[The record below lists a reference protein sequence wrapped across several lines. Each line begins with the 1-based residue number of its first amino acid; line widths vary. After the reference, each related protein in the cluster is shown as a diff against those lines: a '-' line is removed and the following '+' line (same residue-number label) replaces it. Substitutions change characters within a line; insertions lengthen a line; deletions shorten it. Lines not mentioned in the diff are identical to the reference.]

1 MTLILP
7 MMLRL
12 SSFEVLGWN
21 PVLKDGLPSDGG
33 FVLPDEDL
41 AQAAARELAEET
53 GLGDL
58 PVHLE

>member
-1 MTLILP
+1 